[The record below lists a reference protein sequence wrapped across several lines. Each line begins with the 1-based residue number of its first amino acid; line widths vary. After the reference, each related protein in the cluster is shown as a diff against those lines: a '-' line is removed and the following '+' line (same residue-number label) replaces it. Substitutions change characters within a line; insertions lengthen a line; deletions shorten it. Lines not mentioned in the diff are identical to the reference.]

1 MTATGRLVIMGSG
14 ETAPTM
20 IKMHRTLLEGVP
32 EGAAVLLDTPY
43 GFQENAEDITARTRQ
58 YFRASVGH
66 DVTVAGWRSADI
78 DRLARERALTAVRAA
93 LWVFAG
99 P

>member
-1 MTATGRLVIMGSG
+1 VTATGRLVIMGSG

-43 GFQENAEDITARTRQ
+43 GFQRTPRT
-58 YFRASVGH
+58 S
-66 DVTVAGWRSADI
+66 
-78 DRLARERALTAVRAA
+78 LRERGSTSVPAWATT
-93 LWVFAG
+93 
-99 P
+99 